1 VISANSA
8 YARGRI
14 SLKFLRR
21 VIGGL
26 LGIVLRG
33 ESLGRFESRGN
44 SVRTGLGTAHF
55 WGQLAIEFVHLG
67 TALRRIGRQT
77 SMSGKLLVFIHESN
91 HPNAVEKVASGV
103 ILA

>member
-1 VISANSA
+1 M
-8 YARGRI
+8 
-14 SLKFLRR
+14 KFLRR

-33 ESLGRFESRGN
+33 EALGRFESRGN
-44 SVRTGLGTAHF
+44 GVRTGLGTAHL
-55 WGQLAIEFVHLG
+55 WGHLAIEFVHLG

-77 SMSGKLLVFIHESN
+77 SVSGKLLIFIHESN
-91 HPNAVEKVASGV
+91 HPDAVEKVASGV